1 MANQIINY
9 TVLLKNVEQMIN
21 LLEYDAMRSAGK
33 AKVNV
38 HSIHSLYELADRY
51 NEMLTKPV
59 EPVVVK
65 KQAKKD
71 VEG

>member
-1 MANQIINY
+1 MANQPINY
-9 TVLLKNVEQMIN
+9 TTLLNNVEQMIN

-38 HSIHSLYELADRY
+38 HPIHGLYELADRY
-51 NEMLTKPV
+51 REMLTKPV

-65 KQAKKD
+65 KQVKKD
-71 VEG
+71 VEE

>member
-1 MANQIINY
+1 MANQPINY
-9 TVLLKNVEQMIN
+9 TTLLKNVEQMIN
-21 LLEYDAMRSAGK
+21 LLEYDAMRSSGK

-38 HSIHSLYELADRY
+38 NSIHALYQLAERY
-51 NEMLTKPV
+51 HEMLTKPV

-65 KQAKKD
+65 KPVKKD

>member
-1 MANQIINY
+1 MSNQPINY
-9 TVLLKNVEQMIN
+9 NALLKNVEQMIN

-38 HSIHSLYELADRY
+38 HSIHGLYELADRY
-51 NEMLTKPV
+51 KEMLTKPV
-59 EPVVVK
+59 EPVVIK

-71 VEG
+71 VEE

>member
-9 TVLLKNVEQMIN
+9 TTLLKNVEQMIN
-21 LLEYDAMRSAGK
+21 LLEYDAMRSSGK

-38 HSIHSLYELADRY
+38 HSIHALYQLAERY
-51 NEMLTKPV
+51 HEMLTKPV

-71 VEG
+71 VEE

>member
-1 MANQIINY
+1 MANQPINY
-9 TVLLKNVEQMIN
+9 TTLLKNVEQMIN

-38 HSIHSLYELADRY
+38 HPIHDLYELADRY
-51 NEMLTKPV
+51 REMLTKPV

-65 KQAKKD
+65 KLVKKD

>member
-9 TVLLKNVEQMIN
+9 TTLLMNVEQMIN

-38 HSIHSLYELADRY
+38 HSIHALYELADRY
-51 NEMLTKPV
+51 TEMLTKHV
-59 EPVVVK
+59 EPVVVPKQVK
-65 KQAKKD
+65 KS

>member
-1 MANQIINY
+1 
-9 TVLLKNVEQMIN
+9 
-21 LLEYDAMRSAGK
+21 MRSAGK

-38 HSIHSLYELADRY
+38 HSIHGLYELADRY
-51 NEMLTKPV
+51 KEMLTKPV

-71 VEG
+71 VEE